1 MSDADGAGPI
11 LVWGAGAIGGTVGAY
26 LRRAGHELV
35 FVDIDGDHVSALN
48 ERGLAIEGPV
58 DSFTVTARAF
68 TPATIVGCFERILLC
83 VKAHHTAAA
92 IAAAAPHLA
101 PDGYV
106 VSLQNGLNELVIA
119 AAVGSQ
125 RTIGAFVNFGA
136 DYLAP
141 GRIHFGG
148 RGAFVLGELD
158 GATTPRLEALAQMLR
173 AGFEPGLMVTGNIW
187 GYLWGKLGYGALL
200 FATALT
206 DASIVE
212 VLDSAAY
219 RPLLSALG
227 EEVTAVTYAAGIA
240 PEGFNGFDPAA
251 FRPGGDPA
259 ARDRSFAAMVAHN
272 RGSAKSHS
280 GIWRDLAIR
289 KRRTEVDAQLG
300 PVVEA
305 AGRLG
310 RAVPI
315 TSALIALIHDI
326 EAGRRALAW
335 STLDR
340 LAEQAGLAH
349 MKDAV

>member
-1 MSDADGAGPI
+1 VTGGTI

-26 LRRAGHELV
+26 LRRAGHDVV
-35 FVDIDGDHVSALN
+35 FVDIDGDHVSAIN
-48 ERGLAIEGPV
+48 EQGLAIEGPI
-58 DSFTVTARAF
+58 DSFSVTGRAF
-68 TPATIVGCFERILLC
+68 TPVALEGRFERILLC

-92 IAAAAPHLA
+92 IEAAAPYLA
-101 PDGYV
+101 PGGYV
-106 VSLQNGLNELVIA
+106 VSLQNGLNEQVIA
-119 AAVGSQ
+119 AAIGSQ

-158 GATTPRLEALAQMLR
+158 GAETPRLDALAQMLR
-173 AGFEPGLMVTGNIW
+173 DDFEPGLIVTKNIW

-212 VLDSAAY
+212 VLESAAC

-251 FRPGGDPA
+251 FRPGADPA
-259 ARDRSFAAMVAHN
+259 ARDRSFVAMVAHN
-272 RGSAKSHS
+272 RRSAKSHS

-289 KRRTEVDAQLG
+289 KRKTEVDAQLG

-315 TSALIALIHDI
+315 TRSLIGLIHDI
-326 EAGRRALAW
+326 EEGRRGLAW
-335 STLDR
+335 STLDH
-340 LAEQAGLAH
+340 LAEQAGLAPR
-349 MKDAV
+349 KDME